1 LDAIIGLASANILA
15 ERKVPM
21 KESYAAAGVDTDAS
35 ARIKKL
41 IGRLAKQTQ
50 RPEVLSGVGFFGGMF
65 ELKGYERPVLLSSV
79 DGVGTKLKIAAALN
93 KHDTV
98 GIDIVN
104 HSVNDIF
111 TSGADPLFFLD
122 YIAMGK
128 LIPETVEAIAKGLAK
143 ACKDVGCAL
152 IGGETAEMPGL
163 YSGNDYDLVG
173 CIIGAVE
180 KDKIIMGKDITA
192 GDIIIG
198 LPSSGLHT
206 NGYSLVRKIF
216 GETKKSLEK
225 YYPELGQ
232 TLGEALLEPHRCY
245 YNQLKPHL
253 SLVKGLAHITG
264 GGLVGNVPRV
274 LPPGLMAKF
283 DTKKWVAPPIFKL
296 IQEKGKVDRGE
307 MFHVFNMGIGMAVI
321 CDPDKAKSLKRALK
335 GAKVVGEV
343 VKQAGGARVMID
355 EVGYHRDKVGY
366 A

>member
-1 LDAIIGLASANILA
+1 MKDA
-15 ERKVPM
+15 
-21 KESYAAAGVDTDAS
+21 YAAAGVNTDTS
-35 ARIKKL
+35 ALIKRQ
-41 IGRLAKQTQ
+41 IAKIAKKTFG
-50 RPEVLSGVGFFGGMF
+50 PEVLSGVGFFGGMYEF
-65 ELKGYERPVLLSSV
+65 KGYRCPVILSSV

-128 LIPETVEAIAKGLAK
+128 LVPEIVEAIAKGLAE
-143 ACKDVGCAL
+143 ACKEVNCAL

-163 YSGNDYDLVG
+163 YSGSDYDLVG
-173 CIIGAVE
+173 FVIGAVE
-180 KDKIIMGKDITA
+180 KDKIIMGKDISA
-192 GDIIIG
+192 GDVLIG

-216 GETKKSLEK
+216 GETRQPLEK
-225 YYPELGQ
+225 YYPDLGR

-274 LPPGLMAKF
+274 LPSGLMAKV
-283 DTKKWVAPPIFKL
+283 DTEGWDALPIFEL
-296 IQEKGKVDRGE
+296 IQSKGKVGRGE
-307 MFHVFNMGIGMAVI
+307 MFHVFNMGIGMVVI
-321 CDPDKAKSLKRALK
+321 CGPDKAKTLLKKLN

-343 VKQAGGARVMID
+343 VKRTGDARVMID
-355 EVGYHRDKVGY
+355 KVGYHKDKVK
-366 A
+366 